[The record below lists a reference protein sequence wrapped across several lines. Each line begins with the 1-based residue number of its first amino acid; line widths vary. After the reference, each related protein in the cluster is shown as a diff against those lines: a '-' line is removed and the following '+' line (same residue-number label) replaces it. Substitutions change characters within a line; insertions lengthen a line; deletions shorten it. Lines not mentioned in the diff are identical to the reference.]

1 MRWEWTVNEAET
13 RTSLL
18 VSALWRTFFL
28 AVTVFANWG
37 VFLHPVRD
45 GDIPHRLIPQAAIGF
60 ALAFWGA
67 NTVVFWLHFAWRL
80 TRAKQMREQ
89 QKPGGAALGPRSMTA

>member
-1 MRWEWTVNEAET
+1 MRWEWTVDEAET

-28 AVTVFANWG
+28 AMTIFANWG
-37 VFLHPVRD
+37 VFLHPVKD
-45 GDIPHRLIPQAAIGF
+45 GDVVQRMIPQAAIGF

-67 NTVVFWLHFAWRL
+67 NTVVYWWHVVRRA
-80 TRAKQMREQ
+80 TRAAQVDPKRESS
-89 QKPGGAALGPRSMTA
+89 AALGHRSMAA